1 MSAVPSSAAL
11 SRRQLLQTLLALTA
25 TAASR
30 PGRAGEDAPPVIPS
44 SPAIVGTRLPTRTLW
59 DANADPVPLDASVR
73 AIVFTADRQASAWAH
88 PALAEWGA
96 AALDQ
101 HHVIVLV
108 DLSAMPALIT
118 RMFALPKLRALP
130 FPLGLVQDAAETADL
145 PRQAGQA
152 TLIQLEAL
160 EVTDIRFLPDAA
172 ALQAA
177 LQALP
182 LASS

>member
-1 MSAVPSSAAL
+1 MSTIPSSAEHR
-11 SRRQLLQTLLALTA
+11 SRRRMLRVALALAA
-25 TAASR
+25 TAVGHK
-30 PGRAGEDAPPVIPS
+30 GRAAEDTPTVIPS
-44 SPAIVGTRLPTRTLW
+44 SPAIVGTWLPARTLR
-59 DANADPVPLDASVR
+59 DANANPVRLDASVR
-73 AIVFTADRQASAWAH
+73 AIVFTADRQASAWVH
-88 PALAEWGA
+88 PLLAEWGA
-96 AALDQ
+96 AALAQ

-130 FPLGLVQDAAETADL
+130 FSLGLAQDAAETADL

-172 ALQAA
+172 ALQTA

-182 LASS
+182 